1 MEEILPL
8 PMPDRRIINNKEN
21 PTENFKFQR
30 NEHNNELAG
39 KKISE
44 LKFNELKE
52 SKLSNISNA
61 QIKQIEDM
69 RQKIISYKLLSD
81 KTIYINSFLNNQKI
95 EKCNIIIFGPSG
107 VGKSSFIHSLYKSLY
122 NTNVLPSQLIN
133 NIIIRKK
140 KHDENILLFS
150 QYHLVKETENNSGI
164 MICDTN
170 GNLKMNDNEKD
181 QYKIILDGQLKDCSQ
196 IEKNANKDRNS
207 LLDFWKKSNE
217 MFPKEIFKS
226 DISQGNIKSLPHCV
240 VFVFDGSIDEIIQN
254 EDIIYYQNLIWI
266 SKEKGYKDI
275 HVILSKLDEFEKK
288 IWERNKNLT
297 ENEIYNKLKVMK
309 DIKIEKVISTLGVN
323 RSNVHFIENYHLNKQ
338 NKNSVEIDYNILK
351 TIIDILNSSELFI
364 IDKMN
369 RKQECFRFCI

>member
-1 MEEILPL
+1 MEEMLPM
-8 PMPDRRIINNKEN
+8 PMPDRRKLNNKDN
-21 PTENFKFQR
+21 NS
-30 NEHNNELAG
+30 EHSKMQKNGNNNEST
-39 KKISE
+39 KKIISE

-52 SKLSNISNA
+52 SKLSNISTA

-81 KTIYINSFLNNQKI
+81 KTIYINSFLSNKKI

-107 VGKSSFIHSLYKSLY
+107 VGKSSFIHSLYISLF
-122 NTNVLPSQLIN
+122 NTNVLPSELIN

-140 KHDENILLFS
+140 KHDKNPLLFT
-150 QYHLVKETENNSGI
+150 QYYLVKETENNSGI

-170 GNLKMNDNEKD
+170 GNLKMNDNEKE
-181 QYKIILDGQLKDCSQ
+181 QYKIILDGQLIDCSQ
-196 IEKNANKDRNS
+196 IEKKVNKDRKS
-207 LLDFWKKSNE
+207 LFDFWKKSNE
-217 MFPKEIFKS
+217 LFPKEIFKS
-226 DISQGNIKSLPHCV
+226 DISKGNIKSIPHCV
-240 VFVFDGSIDEIIQN
+240 AFVFDGSIDEIIQN
-254 EDIIYYQNLIWI
+254 EDIKYYQNLILI

-275 HVILSKLDEFEKK
+275 HVILTKLDEFEKK

-309 DIKIEKVISTLGVN
+309 DIKIEKVISILGVN

-338 NKNSVEIDYNILK
+338 NKKFVEIDYNILK
-351 TIIDILNSSELFI
+351 TIIDILNTSELFI

-369 RKQECFRFCI
+369 KKQDCFGFCI

>member
-1 MEEILPL
+1 MDEILPL
-8 PMPDRRIINNKEN
+8 PMPDRRILNNKD
-21 PTENFKFQR
+21 NFSQSSKY
-30 NEHNNELAG
+30 HNNNG
-39 KKISE
+39 YTKNKISE
-44 LKFNELKE
+44 LKFNDLKE
-52 SKLSNISNA
+52 SKLSNISTA

-107 VGKSSFIHSLYKSLY
+107 VGKSSFIHSLYISLY
-122 NTNVLPSQLIN
+122 NTNVLPSELID

-140 KHDENILLFS
+140 NHDESPLLFT

-170 GNLKMNDNEKD
+170 GNLKMNDNEKE

-196 IEKNANKDRNS
+196 IEKNANKDKKS
-207 LLDFWKKSNE
+207 LFDFWKKSNDL
-217 MFPKEIFKS
+217 FPKEIFKS
-226 DISQGNIKSLPHCV
+226 GIKGNIKTLPHCV

-254 EDIIYYQNLIWI
+254 EDIKYYQNLILI

-288 IWERNKNLT
+288 VLERNKNLSQ
-297 ENEIYNKLKVMK
+297 NEIYNKLKVMK
-309 DIKIEKVISTLGVN
+309 DIKIEKVISILGVN

-338 NKNSVEIDYNILK
+338 DKNSVEIDYNILK
-351 TIIDILNSSELFI
+351 TIVDILNTSELFI

-369 RKQECFRFCI
+369 RAQECFGFCI